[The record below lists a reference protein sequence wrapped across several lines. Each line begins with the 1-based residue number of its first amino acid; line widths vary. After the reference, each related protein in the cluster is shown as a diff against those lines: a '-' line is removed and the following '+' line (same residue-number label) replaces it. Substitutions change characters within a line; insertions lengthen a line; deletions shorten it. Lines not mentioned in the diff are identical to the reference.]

1 MKITVLT
8 LFPEFIQP
16 LLNFSIIK
24 RAIEKQLVE
33 INIINFRDF
42 SKDKNKR
49 VDAYQIGG
57 GEGMVLRLEP
67 IVECLNSLDKGW
79 KILLS
84 PQGKTLNQ
92 KKVISLTKQ
101 KHIILVCGH
110 YEGFD
115 ERISNFIDEEISVGD
130 YILTNGE
137 IPALILIDAISR
149 LIDGVIKK
157 ESYLNES
164 FQNDLLD
171 YPVYTKPINY
181 LGYSVPE
188 ILLSG
193 NHEKI
198 KEYRKIQQLEKTK
211 TKRPDLYNKYLRGK
225 KHE

>member
-24 RAIEKQLVE
+24 RAIERKLIQLE
-33 INIINFRDF
+33 IINFRNF

-67 IVECLNSLDKGW
+67 IVECLNSLDKGY
-79 KILLS
+79 KILLT

-92 KKVISLTKQ
+92 KKVVSLAKQ
-101 KHIILVCGH
+101 KHLILICGH

-115 ERISNFIDEEISVGD
+115 ERISHFIDEEISIGD
-130 YILTNGE
+130 YVLTNGE
-137 IPALILIDAISR
+137 IPALILIDAVSR
-149 LIDGVIKK
+149 LVDGVIKK

-164 FQNDLLD
+164 FENDLLD

-188 ILLSG
+188 VLLSG

-198 KEYRKIQQLEKTK
+198 KEYRKLKQIENTK

>member
-211 TKRPDLYNKYLRGK
+211 TKRPDLYKKYLRGK
-225 KHE
+225 KDE

>member
-24 RAIEKQLVE
+24 RAIQKQFIE
-33 INIINFRDF
+33 INLINFRDF

-115 ERISNFIDEEISVGD
+115 ERISNFIDEEISIGD

-137 IPALILIDAISR
+137 IPALILIDAVSR

-171 YPVYTKPINY
+171 YPVYTKPVNY

-198 KEYRKIQQLEKTK
+198 KEYRKIQQIEKTK
-211 TKRPDLYNKYLRGK
+211 TKRPDLYKKYLRGK
-225 KHE
+225 KDE

>member
-24 RAIEKQLVE
+24 RAIQKQFIE
-33 INIINFRDF
+33 INLINFRDF

-115 ERISNFIDEEISVGD
+115 ERISNFIDEEISIGD

-171 YPVYTKPINY
+171 YPVYTKPVNY

-198 KEYRKIQQLEKTK
+198 KEYRKVQQIEKTK
-211 TKRPDLYNKYLRGK
+211 TKRPDLYKKYLRGK
-225 KHE
+225 KDE

>member
-8 LFPEFIQP
+8 LFPEFIHP

-24 RAIEKQLVE
+24 RAIQKQFIE
-33 INIINFRDF
+33 INLINFRDF

-115 ERISNFIDEEISVGD
+115 ERISNFIDEEISIGD

-137 IPALILIDAISR
+137 IPALILIDAVSR

-171 YPVYTKPINY
+171 YPVYTKPVNY

-211 TKRPDLYNKYLRGK
+211 TKRPDLYKKYLRGK
-225 KHE
+225 KDE

>member
-24 RAIEKQLVE
+24 RAIERKLIQVD
-33 INIINFRDF
+33 IINFRKF

-67 IVECLNSLDKGW
+67 IVECLNSLNKGY
-79 KILLS
+79 KVLLT

-92 KKVISLTKQ
+92 KKVVSLAKQ
-101 KHIILVCGH
+101 KHLILICGH

-115 ERISNFIDEEISVGD
+115 ERISHFIDEEISIGD
-130 YILTNGE
+130 YVLTNGE
-137 IPALILIDAISR
+137 IPALILIDAVSR
-149 LIDGVIKK
+149 LVDGVIKK

-164 FQNDLLD
+164 FENDLLD

-188 ILLSG
+188 VLLSG

-198 KEYRKIQQLEKTK
+198 KEYRKLEQIENTK

>member
-1 MKITVLT
+1 MNITVLT

-24 RAIEKQLVE
+24 RAIEKQLFE

-211 TKRPDLYNKYLRGK
+211 TKRPDLYKKYLRGK
-225 KHE
+225 KDE

>member
-1 MKITVLT
+1 MYVEYVFLS
-8 LFPEFIQP
+8 
-16 LLNFSIIK
+16 LLRTYCMCIYRHYQVFSIN
-24 RAIEKQLVE
+24 LT
-33 INIINFRDF
+33 NIYIY
-42 SKDKNKR
+42 NK
-49 VDAYQIGG
+49 Y
-57 GEGMVLRLEP
+57 
-67 IVECLNSLDKGW
+67 
-79 KILLS
+79 
-84 PQGKTLNQ
+84 
-92 KKVISLTKQ
+92 
-101 KHIILVCGH
+101 
-110 YEGFD
+110 
-115 ERISNFIDEEISVGD
+115 NFIDEEISVGD

-211 TKRPDLYNKYLRGK
+211 TKRPDLYKKYLRGK
-225 KHE
+225 KDE

>member
-24 RAIEKQLVE
+24 RAIQKQFIE
-33 INIINFRDF
+33 INLINFRDF

-115 ERISNFIDEEISVGD
+115 ERISNFIDEEISIGD

-137 IPALILIDAISR
+137 IPALILIDAVSR

-171 YPVYTKPINY
+171 YPVYTKPVNY

-198 KEYRKIQQLEKTK
+198 KEYRKVQQIEKTK
-211 TKRPDLYNKYLRGK
+211 TKRPDLYKKYLRGK
-225 KHE
+225 KDE

>member
-24 RAIEKQLVE
+24 RAIQKQFIE
-33 INIINFRDF
+33 INVINFRDF

-67 IVECLNSLDKGW
+67 IVECLNFLDKGW

-101 KHIILVCGH
+101 KHIILICGH

-115 ERISNFIDEEISVGD
+115 ERISNFIDEEISIGD

-137 IPALILIDAISR
+137 IPALILIDAVSR

-171 YPVYTKPINY
+171 YPVYTKPVNY

-211 TKRPDLYNKYLRGK
+211 TKRPDLYKKYLRGK
-225 KHE
+225 KDE